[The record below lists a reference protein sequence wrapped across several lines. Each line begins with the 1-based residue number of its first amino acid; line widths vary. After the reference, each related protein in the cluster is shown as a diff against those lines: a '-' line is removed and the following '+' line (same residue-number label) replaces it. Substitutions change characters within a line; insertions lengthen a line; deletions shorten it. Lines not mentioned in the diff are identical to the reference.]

1 MSSNSRSLG
10 VLLVLLFAF
19 GAVSSSVFAESPKG
33 IADKVVQLQKKYQ
46 HLRSLEFDFSQSTST
61 NGRIKQGNG
70 NALFFRP
77 ALQPGSSS
85 PAANGIMRWNYLEP
99 TAQTIINDGKE
110 LSIYTPQDKQLLVS
124 PAQEIESD
132 ITYAIFTGT
141 RNLLDAFEIAPPD
154 ALFILTNPPTGSD
167 AVLLTPRKPHSQV
180 KRIQLWLG
188 KDMTIHRVL
197 MEDHF
202 GALTE
207 LTFKRVRFNTLQAG
221 DAQQLQS
228 LLKLDIAP
236 GTETIR
242 Q

>member
-1 MSSNSRSLG
+1 MSSSIRTIY
-10 VLLVLLFAF
+10 VFLVLLIVL
-19 GAVSSSVFAESPKG
+19 GATSSSLFAAPPKG
-33 IADKVVQLQKKYQ
+33 LADKVVQLQKKYQ
-46 HLRSLEFDFSQSTST
+46 HLGSLEFDFSQSTLT
-61 NGRIKQGNG
+61 NGRIKQGSG
-70 NALFFRP
+70 NVLFYRP
-77 ALQPGSSS
+77 AVRPGSSS
-85 PAANGIMRWNYLEP
+85 PAVKGIMRWNYMEP

-110 LSIYTPQDKQLLVS
+110 LSIYTPQDKQLIVS
-124 PAQEIESD
+124 PAQDIESD

-141 RNLLDAFEIAPPD
+141 KSLLDEFEAAPPD
-154 ALFILTNPPTGSD
+154 KLFVLNNPPAGFD
-167 AVLLTPRKPHSQV
+167 AVLLTPRKPHPQV

-188 KDMTIHRVL
+188 GDLTIHRVL

-207 LTFKRVRFNTLQAG
+207 LTFNRVRFNTLPTG

-228 LLKLDIAP
+228 LLELDLAP

>member
-1 MSSNSRSLG
+1 MSSSIRTLCIF
-10 VLLVLLFAF
+10 LVLLIAL
-19 GAVSSSVFAESPKG
+19 GATSSSIFAESPKG
-33 IADKVVQLQKKYQ
+33 LADKVVQLQKKYQ

-70 NALFFRP
+70 NALFYRP
-77 ALQPGSSS
+77 AVKPGGSS
-85 PAANGIMRWNYLEP
+85 PTANGIMRWNYIEP

-110 LSIYTPQDKQLLVS
+110 LSIYTPQDKQLIVS
-124 PAQEIESD
+124 PAQDIESD

-141 RNLLDAFEIAPPD
+141 RSLLDEFETAPPD
-154 ALFILTNPPTGSD
+154 KLFVLNNPPTGAD
-167 AVLLTPRKPHSQV
+167 AILLTPRMPHSQV

-188 KDMTIHRVL
+188 GDMTIHRVL

-207 LTFKRVRFNTLQAG
+207 LTFSRVRFNTLPTE
-221 DAQQLQS
+221 DAHQLQL
-228 LLKLDIAP
+228 LLKLDLAP